1 MQAENNNDIAITEA
15 KLKDFLSSVLSSEGI
30 VVDIRRTF
38 IEYNGVNRS
47 RVFARHANRM
57 ACKGSNEKFVVIAL
71 LCYPALQWLLKAQDI
86 DALIEKL
93 KEENE
98 DESVWRMSNI
108 QRILESSMG
117 GCKPQLRLEMRKLFF
132 ARCQQLVDEIDE
144 AMNMSKKT
152 KKSLAA
158 PTQEPK
164 EFETKIEAPKEK
176 FATSLT
182 PVADAEKK
190 EDTAE
195 EKKEETP
202 KSEPAAPKEKKDSAP
217 EKAEETLDKEKSET
231 KTKDVPA
238 KDKFKKDKKAEVK
251 EDKKPEGDKKVAKP
265 AKKGGS
271 NVILGVS
278 CAVMVAAVGV
288 MGMTMVQNKN
298 ADKSSIPAVGGS
310 FSVTGNIAEDT
321 SFTEQAAVAPST
333 ALTSDGRQWA
343 MGASNILIQAED
355 GTGAVVPVDAA
366 ETFQYDGKSL
376 SFEKDGATYIV
387 RMVADS
393 YTGAAQYAEEQT
405 DESFTVS
412 GMRFAGNGQELVV
425 VGTRSAGDEEGNAA
439 VRTAVADMLEKAVP
453 AQGSGNITLNGV
465 AVTADGCE
473 ASFSN
478 GLALIKSGDGEVK
491 FTPSSYDSETIAFDD
506 AGTTASGAAVTHSD
520 YANVNDTEAYL
531 IESDEG
537 NVMAFTNNADL
548 LTSVLGLQ

>member
-1 MQAENNNDIAITEA
+1 
-15 KLKDFLSSVLSSEGI
+15 
-30 VVDIRRTF
+30 
-38 IEYNGVNRS
+38 
-47 RVFARHANRM
+47 
-57 ACKGSNEKFVVIAL
+57 
-71 LCYPALQWLLKAQDI
+71 
-86 DALIEKL
+86 
-93 KEENE
+93 
-98 DESVWRMSNI
+98 
-108 QRILESSMG
+108 
-117 GCKPQLRLEMRKLFF
+117 
-132 ARCQQLVDEIDE
+132 
-144 AMNMSKKT
+144 MSKKT

-164 EFETKIEAPKEK
+164 EFETKIKAPKEE

-182 PVADAEKK
+182 PVADTEKK

-195 EKKEETP
+195 EKKGEAP
-202 KSEPAAPKEKKDSAP
+202 KSEPSTPEEKKDSAS
-217 EKAEETLDKEKSET
+217 EKAEEAPDKEKSET
-231 KTKDVPA
+231 ETEDVPA
-238 KDKFKKDKKAEVK
+238 KGKFKKDKKAEVK
-251 EDKKPEGDKKVAKP
+251 EDKKPEKDKKDAKP

-310 FSVTGNIAEDT
+310 FSVTGNAAEDT

-333 ALTSDGRQWA
+333 ALTSDGRRWA
-343 MGASNILIQAED
+343 MGASNVLIQAEY

-412 GMRFAGNGQELVV
+412 GMRFAGNGQVLVV
-425 VGTRSAGDEEGNAA
+425 VGTRSAGDEESNAA

-465 AVTADGCE
+465 AVTVDDGCE

-478 GLALIKSGDGEVK
+478 GLALVKNGDGEVK

>member
-1 MQAENNNDIAITEA
+1 
-15 KLKDFLSSVLSSEGI
+15 
-30 VVDIRRTF
+30 
-38 IEYNGVNRS
+38 
-47 RVFARHANRM
+47 
-57 ACKGSNEKFVVIAL
+57 
-71 LCYPALQWLLKAQDI
+71 
-86 DALIEKL
+86 
-93 KEENE
+93 
-98 DESVWRMSNI
+98 
-108 QRILESSMG
+108 
-117 GCKPQLRLEMRKLFF
+117 
-132 ARCQQLVDEIDE
+132 
-144 AMNMSKKT
+144 MSKKT
-152 KKSLAA
+152 KNRLAV
-158 PTQEPK
+158 PTQEQK
-164 EFETKIEAPKEK
+164 EFETNIEAPKEE

-182 PVADAEKK
+182 PVADTKKK

-202 KSEPAAPKEKKDSAP
+202 KSEPAAPEEKEDSAP
-217 EKAEETLDKEKSET
+217 EKAEETPDKEKSET
-231 KTKDVPA
+231 KTEDVPA

-251 EDKKPEGDKKVAKP
+251 EDKKPETNKKDAKP
-265 AKKGGS
+265 SKKGGS

-310 FSVTGNIAEDT
+310 FSVTGNVAEDT

-333 ALTSDGRQWA
+333 ALTSDGRRWA
-343 MGASNILIQAED
+343 MGASNVLIQSED

-412 GMRFAGNGQELVV
+412 GMRFAGNGQVLVV
-425 VGTRSAGDEEGNAA
+425 VGTRSAGDDEGNAA

-453 AQGSGNITLNGV
+453 AQGS
-465 AVTADGCE
+465 VTADGCE

-478 GLALIKSGDGEVK
+478 GLALVKNGDGEVK

>member
-1 MQAENNNDIAITEA
+1 
-15 KLKDFLSSVLSSEGI
+15 
-30 VVDIRRTF
+30 
-38 IEYNGVNRS
+38 
-47 RVFARHANRM
+47 
-57 ACKGSNEKFVVIAL
+57 
-71 LCYPALQWLLKAQDI
+71 
-86 DALIEKL
+86 
-93 KEENE
+93 
-98 DESVWRMSNI
+98 
-108 QRILESSMG
+108 
-117 GCKPQLRLEMRKLFF
+117 
-132 ARCQQLVDEIDE
+132 
-144 AMNMSKKT
+144 MSKKT
-152 KKSLAA
+152 KNRLAV
-158 PTQEPK
+158 PTQEQK
-164 EFETKIEAPKEK
+164 EFETNIEAPEEE
-176 FATSLT
+176 FTTSLT
-182 PVADAEKK
+182 PVADTEKK

-202 KSEPAAPKEKKDSAP
+202 KSEPVAPEEKEDSAP
-217 EKAEETLDKEKSET
+217 EKAEETPDKEKSET
-231 KTKDVPA
+231 KTEDVPA
-238 KDKFKKDKKAEVK
+238 KDKFKKNEKAEVK
-251 EDKKPEGDKKVAKP
+251 EDKKPEKDKKDAKP
-265 AKKGGS
+265 SKKGGS

-310 FSVTGNIAEDT
+310 FSVTGNAAEDT

-333 ALTSDGRQWA
+333 ALTSDGRRWA
-343 MGASNILIQAED
+343 MGASNVLIQAED

-376 SFEKDGATYIV
+376 SFEKDDATYIV

-393 YTGAAQYAEEQT
+393 YIGAAQYAEEQT

-412 GMRFAGNGQELVV
+412 GMRFAGNGQVLVV

-439 VRTAVADMLEKAVP
+439 VRTTVADMLEKAVP

-465 AVTADGCE
+465 AVTTDGCE

-478 GLALIKSGDGEVK
+478 GLALVKNGDGEVK

>member
-1 MQAENNNDIAITEA
+1 
-15 KLKDFLSSVLSSEGI
+15 
-30 VVDIRRTF
+30 
-38 IEYNGVNRS
+38 
-47 RVFARHANRM
+47 
-57 ACKGSNEKFVVIAL
+57 
-71 LCYPALQWLLKAQDI
+71 
-86 DALIEKL
+86 
-93 KEENE
+93 
-98 DESVWRMSNI
+98 
-108 QRILESSMG
+108 
-117 GCKPQLRLEMRKLFF
+117 
-132 ARCQQLVDEIDE
+132 
-144 AMNMSKKT
+144 MSKKT

-164 EFETKIEAPKEK
+164 EFETKIEAPKEG

-195 EKKEETP
+195 KKKEETP
-202 KSEPAAPKEKKDSAP
+202 KSEPAAPEEKKDSVP
-217 EKAEETLDKEKSET
+217 EKAEEAPDREKTE
-231 KTKDVPA
+231 DVPA
-238 KDKFKKDKKAEVK
+238 KDKFKKNKKAEVK
-251 EDKKPEGDKKVAKP
+251 EDKKSEGDKKVAKP

-310 FSVTGNIAEDT
+310 FSVTGNVAEDT

-333 ALTSDGRQWA
+333 ALTSDGRRWA
-343 MGASNILIQAED
+343 MGASNVLIQAED

-405 DESFTVS
+405 DESLTVS
-412 GMRFAGNGQELVV
+412 GMRFAGNGQVLVV

>member
-1 MQAENNNDIAITEA
+1 
-15 KLKDFLSSVLSSEGI
+15 
-30 VVDIRRTF
+30 
-38 IEYNGVNRS
+38 
-47 RVFARHANRM
+47 
-57 ACKGSNEKFVVIAL
+57 
-71 LCYPALQWLLKAQDI
+71 
-86 DALIEKL
+86 
-93 KEENE
+93 
-98 DESVWRMSNI
+98 
-108 QRILESSMG
+108 
-117 GCKPQLRLEMRKLFF
+117 
-132 ARCQQLVDEIDE
+132 
-144 AMNMSKKT
+144 MSKKT

-164 EFETKIEAPKEK
+164 EFETKIKAPKEE

-202 KSEPAAPKEKKDSAP
+202 KSEPAAPDEKKDSVP
-217 EKAEETLDKEKSET
+217 EKPEEAPDKEKSET

-238 KDKFKKDKKAEVK
+238 KDKVKNGEKAEVK
-251 EDKKPEGDKKVAKP
+251 EDKKSEGDKKVAKP

-278 CAVMVAAVGV
+278 FAVMVAAVGV

-310 FSVTGNIAEDT
+310 FSVTGNVAEDT

-333 ALTSDGRQWA
+333 ALTSDGRRWA
-343 MGASNILIQAED
+343 MGASNVLIQAED

-405 DESFTVS
+405 DESLTVS
-412 GMRFAGNGQELVV
+412 GMRFAGNGQVLVV

-465 AVTADGCE
+465 AVTVDGCE

-520 YANVNDTEAYL
+520 YANVNDTEAYERDSLKTAVYSYIIDNTTVGEIPQSILDDQRESYRQEIKAIAASYNISEEEYLQQVGAESENALLDTYNDQIKNSVTSLL
-531 IESDEG
+531 IFQAIAEEQHIKVTDADVNAYFGNDELSVKQAKSYYG
-537 NVMAFTNNADL
+537 EEFLNQ
-548 LTSVLGLQ
+548 SVLFDKVYTWLVDHASIV

>member
-1 MQAENNNDIAITEA
+1 
-15 KLKDFLSSVLSSEGI
+15 
-30 VVDIRRTF
+30 
-38 IEYNGVNRS
+38 
-47 RVFARHANRM
+47 M
-57 ACKGSNEKFVVIAL
+57 A
-71 LCYPALQWLLKAQDI
+71 
-86 DALIEKL
+86 
-93 KEENE
+93 
-98 DESVWRMSNI
+98 
-108 QRILESSMG
+108 
-117 GCKPQLRLEMRKLFF
+117 
-132 ARCQQLVDEIDE
+132 
-144 AMNMSKKT
+144 MSKKPKYERSDDYRYQYIRAHPGFMGKYYLCPYCGRIML
-152 KKSLAA
+152 KKTMQVDHIVSISLANKHRA
-158 PTQEPK
+158 YRVLVPDGNINNLHNLTASCPK
-164 EFETKIEAPKEK
+164 CNNRKSDSGGFWIFLARFGVVFYAVIWLLLLG
-176 FATSLT
+176 FAAWFAIGAATGHIQRGFLLPYFSAAGNVLMQG
-182 PVADAEKK
+182 
-190 EDTAE
+190 TA
-195 EKKEETP
+195 
-202 KSEPAAPKEKKDSAP
+202 
-217 EKAEETLDKEKSET
+217 
-231 KTKDVPA
+231 
-238 KDKFKKDKKAEVK
+238 
-251 EDKKPEGDKKVAKP
+251 
-265 AKKGGS
+265 

-278 CAVMVAAVGV
+278 FAVMVAAVGV

-310 FSVTGNIAEDT
+310 FSVTGNVAEDT

-333 ALTSDGRQWA
+333 ALTSDGRRWA
-343 MGASNILIQAED
+343 MGASNVLIQAED

-405 DESFTVS
+405 DESLTVS
-412 GMRFAGNGQELVV
+412 GMRFAGNGQVLVV

-465 AVTADGCE
+465 AVTVDGCE

>member
-1 MQAENNNDIAITEA
+1 
-15 KLKDFLSSVLSSEGI
+15 
-30 VVDIRRTF
+30 
-38 IEYNGVNRS
+38 
-47 RVFARHANRM
+47 
-57 ACKGSNEKFVVIAL
+57 
-71 LCYPALQWLLKAQDI
+71 
-86 DALIEKL
+86 
-93 KEENE
+93 
-98 DESVWRMSNI
+98 
-108 QRILESSMG
+108 
-117 GCKPQLRLEMRKLFF
+117 
-132 ARCQQLVDEIDE
+132 
-144 AMNMSKKT
+144 MSKKT

-164 EFETKIEAPKEK
+164 EFETKIKATKEE

-182 PVADAEKK
+182 PVADTEKK
-190 EDTAE
+190 EDVAE
-195 EKKEETP
+195 EKKEEAP
-202 KSEPAAPKEKKDSAP
+202 KSEPAASKEKKDSAP
-217 EKAEETLDKEKSET
+217 EKAEEAPDKEKSET
-231 KTKDVPA
+231 ETEDIPA
-238 KDKFKKDKKAEVK
+238 KNKFKKDKKTEVK
-251 EDKKPEGDKKVAKP
+251 EDKKPEKDKKDAKP

-310 FSVTGNIAEDT
+310 FSVTGNAAEDT

-333 ALTSDGRQWA
+333 ALTSDGRRWA
-343 MGASNILIQAED
+343 MGASNVLIQAED

-412 GMRFAGNGQELVV
+412 GMRFAGNGQVLVV
-425 VGTRSAGDEEGNAA
+425 VGTRSAGDEESNAA

-465 AVTADGCE
+465 AVTVDDGCE

-478 GLALIKSGDGEVK
+478 GLALVKNGDGEVK

>member
-1 MQAENNNDIAITEA
+1 
-15 KLKDFLSSVLSSEGI
+15 
-30 VVDIRRTF
+30 
-38 IEYNGVNRS
+38 
-47 RVFARHANRM
+47 M
-57 ACKGSNEKFVVIAL
+57 A
-71 LCYPALQWLLKAQDI
+71 
-86 DALIEKL
+86 
-93 KEENE
+93 
-98 DESVWRMSNI
+98 
-108 QRILESSMG
+108 
-117 GCKPQLRLEMRKLFF
+117 
-132 ARCQQLVDEIDE
+132 
-144 AMNMSKKT
+144 
-152 KKSLAA
+152 
-158 PTQEPK
+158 
-164 EFETKIEAPKEK
+164 
-176 FATSLT
+176 
-182 PVADAEKK
+182 
-190 EDTAE
+190 
-195 EKKEETP
+195 EETP
-202 KSEPAAPKEKKDSAP
+202 
-217 EKAEETLDKEKSET
+217 DKEKSET
-231 KTKDVPA
+231 KTEDVPA
-238 KDKFKKDKKAEVK
+238 KNKFKKDKKAEVK
-251 EDKKPEGDKKVAKP
+251 EDKKPEKDKKDAKP

-310 FSVTGNIAEDT
+310 FSVTGNVAEDT

-333 ALTSDGRQWA
+333 ALTSDGRRWA
-343 MGASNILIQAED
+343 MGASNVLIQAED

-412 GMRFAGNGQELVV
+412 GMRFAGNGQVLVV
-425 VGTRSAGDEEGNAA
+425 VGTRSAGDDEGNAA

-465 AVTADGCE
+465 AVTVDGCE

-478 GLALIKSGDGEVK
+478 GLALVKNGDGEVK

-520 YANVNDTEAYL
+520 YANVNDTETYL

>member
-1 MQAENNNDIAITEA
+1 
-15 KLKDFLSSVLSSEGI
+15 
-30 VVDIRRTF
+30 
-38 IEYNGVNRS
+38 
-47 RVFARHANRM
+47 
-57 ACKGSNEKFVVIAL
+57 
-71 LCYPALQWLLKAQDI
+71 
-86 DALIEKL
+86 
-93 KEENE
+93 
-98 DESVWRMSNI
+98 
-108 QRILESSMG
+108 
-117 GCKPQLRLEMRKLFF
+117 
-132 ARCQQLVDEIDE
+132 
-144 AMNMSKKT
+144 MSKKT
-152 KKSLAA
+152 KNRLAA

-164 EFETKIEAPKEK
+164 DFETKIEAPKEE

-182 PVADAEKK
+182 PVADTKK
-190 EDTAE
+190 NEDVAK
-195 EKKEETP
+195 EKKEEAP
-202 KSEPAAPKEKKDSAP
+202 KSEPAAS
-217 EKAEETLDKEKSET
+217 EE
-231 KTKDVPA
+231 
-238 KDKFKKDKKAEVK
+238 KKAEVK
-251 EDKKPEGDKKVAKP
+251 EDKKPEKDKKDAKP

-310 FSVTGNIAEDT
+310 FSVTGNVAEDT

-333 ALTSDGRQWA
+333 ALTSDGRRWA
-343 MGASNILIQAED
+343 MGASNVLIQAED

-412 GMRFAGNGQELVV
+412 GMRFAGNGQVLVM
-425 VGTRSAGDEEGNAA
+425 VGTRSAGDDEGNAA

-465 AVTADGCE
+465 AVTVDGCE

-478 GLALIKSGDGEVK
+478 GLALVKNGDGEVK

>member
-1 MQAENNNDIAITEA
+1 
-15 KLKDFLSSVLSSEGI
+15 
-30 VVDIRRTF
+30 
-38 IEYNGVNRS
+38 
-47 RVFARHANRM
+47 
-57 ACKGSNEKFVVIAL
+57 
-71 LCYPALQWLLKAQDI
+71 
-86 DALIEKL
+86 
-93 KEENE
+93 
-98 DESVWRMSNI
+98 
-108 QRILESSMG
+108 
-117 GCKPQLRLEMRKLFF
+117 
-132 ARCQQLVDEIDE
+132 
-144 AMNMSKKT
+144 MSKKT
-152 KKSLAA
+152 KNRLAA

-164 EFETKIEAPKEK
+164 DFETKIKAPKEE

-182 PVADAEKK
+182 PVADTGKK
-190 EDTAE
+190 EDVAE
-195 EKKEETP
+195 GKKEEAP
-202 KSEPAAPKEKKDSAP
+202 KSEPAASEEKKDSAP
-217 EKAEETLDKEKSET
+217 EMAEEAPDKEKSET
-231 KTKDVPA
+231 KTEDVPA
-238 KDKFKKDKKAEVK
+238 KNKFKKDKKAEVK
-251 EDKKPEGDKKVAKP
+251 EDKKPEKDKKDAKP

-310 FSVTGNIAEDT
+310 FSVTGNVAEDT

-333 ALTSDGRQWA
+333 ALTSDGRRWA
-343 MGASNILIQAED
+343 MGASNVLIQAED

-412 GMRFAGNGQELVV
+412 GMRFAGNGQVLVV
-425 VGTRSAGDEEGNAA
+425 VGTRSAGDDEGNLA

-478 GLALIKSGDGEVK
+478 GLALVKNGDGEVK

-548 LTSVLGLQ
+548 LTSVLGRQ

>member
-1 MQAENNNDIAITEA
+1 
-15 KLKDFLSSVLSSEGI
+15 
-30 VVDIRRTF
+30 
-38 IEYNGVNRS
+38 
-47 RVFARHANRM
+47 
-57 ACKGSNEKFVVIAL
+57 
-71 LCYPALQWLLKAQDI
+71 
-86 DALIEKL
+86 
-93 KEENE
+93 
-98 DESVWRMSNI
+98 
-108 QRILESSMG
+108 
-117 GCKPQLRLEMRKLFF
+117 
-132 ARCQQLVDEIDE
+132 
-144 AMNMSKKT
+144 MSKKT

-195 EKKEETP
+195 EKKEETS

-321 SFTEQAAVAPST
+321 
-333 ALTSDGRQWA
+333 
-343 MGASNILIQAED
+343 
-355 GTGAVVPVDAA
+355 
-366 ETFQYDGKSL
+366 
-376 SFEKDGATYIV
+376 
-387 RMVADS
+387 
-393 YTGAAQYAEEQT
+393 
-405 DESFTVS
+405 
-412 GMRFAGNGQELVV
+412 
-425 VGTRSAGDEEGNAA
+425 
-439 VRTAVADMLEKAVP
+439 
-453 AQGSGNITLNGV
+453 
-465 AVTADGCE
+465 
-473 ASFSN
+473 
-478 GLALIKSGDGEVK
+478 
-491 FTPSSYDSETIAFDD
+491 
-506 AGTTASGAAVTHSD
+506 
-520 YANVNDTEAYL
+520 
-531 IESDEG
+531 
-537 NVMAFTNNADL
+537 
-548 LTSVLGLQ
+548 

>member
-1 MQAENNNDIAITEA
+1 
-15 KLKDFLSSVLSSEGI
+15 
-30 VVDIRRTF
+30 
-38 IEYNGVNRS
+38 
-47 RVFARHANRM
+47 
-57 ACKGSNEKFVVIAL
+57 
-71 LCYPALQWLLKAQDI
+71 
-86 DALIEKL
+86 
-93 KEENE
+93 
-98 DESVWRMSNI
+98 
-108 QRILESSMG
+108 
-117 GCKPQLRLEMRKLFF
+117 
-132 ARCQQLVDEIDE
+132 
-144 AMNMSKKT
+144 MSKKT

-164 EFETKIEAPKEK
+164 EFETKIKAPKEE

-182 PVADAEKK
+182 PVADTEKK
-190 EDTAE
+190 KDTAE
-195 EKKEETP
+195 EKKGEAP
-202 KSEPAAPKEKKDSAP
+202 KSEPSTPEEKKDSAS
-217 EKAEETLDKEKSET
+217 EKAEEAPDKEKSET
-231 KTKDVPA
+231 ETEDVPA
-238 KDKFKKDKKAEVK
+238 KGKFKKDKKAEVK
-251 EDKKPEGDKKVAKP
+251 EDKKPEKDKKDAKP

-310 FSVTGNIAEDT
+310 FSVTGNAAEDT

-333 ALTSDGRQWA
+333 ALTSDGRRWA
-343 MGASNILIQAED
+343 MDASNVLIQAED

-412 GMRFAGNGQELVV
+412 GMRFAGNGQVLVV
-425 VGTRSAGDEEGNAA
+425 VGTRSAGNEEGNAA

-465 AVTADGCE
+465 AVTVDDGCE

-478 GLALIKSGDGEVK
+478 GLALVKNGDGEVK

>member
-1 MQAENNNDIAITEA
+1 
-15 KLKDFLSSVLSSEGI
+15 
-30 VVDIRRTF
+30 
-38 IEYNGVNRS
+38 
-47 RVFARHANRM
+47 
-57 ACKGSNEKFVVIAL
+57 
-71 LCYPALQWLLKAQDI
+71 
-86 DALIEKL
+86 
-93 KEENE
+93 
-98 DESVWRMSNI
+98 
-108 QRILESSMG
+108 
-117 GCKPQLRLEMRKLFF
+117 
-132 ARCQQLVDEIDE
+132 
-144 AMNMSKKT
+144 MSKKT
-152 KKSLAA
+152 KNRLAVSA
-158 PTQEPK
+158 QEPK
-164 EFETKIEAPKEK
+164 EFETKIKAPNEE

-182 PVADAEKK
+182 PVADTEKK

-195 EKKEETP
+195 
-202 KSEPAAPKEKKDSAP
+202 EKKDSAP
-217 EKAEETLDKEKSET
+217 EKAEEAPD
-231 KTKDVPA
+231 
-238 KDKFKKDKKAEVK
+238 
-251 EDKKPEGDKKVAKP
+251 
-265 AKKGGS
+265 KGGS

-310 FSVTGNIAEDT
+310 FSVTGNVAEDT

-333 ALTSDGRQWA
+333 ALTSDGRRWA
-343 MGASNILIQAED
+343 MGASNVLIQAED

-393 YTGAAQYAEEQT
+393 YTGA
-405 DESFTVS
+405 
-412 GMRFAGNGQELVV
+412 
-425 VGTRSAGDEEGNAA
+425 
-439 VRTAVADMLEKAVP
+439 DMLEKAVP

-465 AVTADGCE
+465 AVTVDGCE